1 LKLTQQERR
10 LLGNKIRKARVGKK
24 MDINILAS
32 KLGQPSVLLLR
43 IELGEAS
50 NYNDNMMKELYKI
63 LDLT

>member
-1 LKLTQQERR
+1 MKLTQQERR